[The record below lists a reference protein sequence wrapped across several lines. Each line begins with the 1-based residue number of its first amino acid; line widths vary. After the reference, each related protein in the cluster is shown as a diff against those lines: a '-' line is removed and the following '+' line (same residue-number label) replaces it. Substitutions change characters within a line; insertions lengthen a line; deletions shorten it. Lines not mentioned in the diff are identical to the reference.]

1 MGMLNRFKAKINE
14 IYLDST
20 IPYNNISKKMVCAL
34 KQRITKEDFKTFQK
48 LKKLKKKQNNLD
60 KKIRIVFLLQ
70 MPEVWG
76 KQQIVYEEMK
86 KRDNIETIIFTIP
99 EYDIKTGGHKED
111 IAYDYAV
118 KEGLT
123 EIVQSEKNGNW
134 VSLKELQPDYVFYQ
148 RPYETYLPEVYRSKN
163 VLEYAKTCYIPYA
176 IFASISSAMNL
187 EYERGFARNIYYHFV
202 SNLEMEHLVRH
213 KFSITSKLGLRQVKY
228 LGVPILESV
237 LKTAVK
243 GEDNEVWKN
252 WGSQQGQLKVL
263 WTPRWTVDEKLGGSH
278 FFHYKDKFT
287 ELVRDDKNIYFSFRP
302 HPMAFDNYVKEKLM
316 SVEQVEK
323 LKKEYAETSNMVI
336 DSHRGYVD
344 AFWGADVLITDIS
357 SMMMEFFVTGK
368 PIIFCGTNMAL
379 DSLHK
384 EVVGTLY
391 KGNTWQEIADAL
403 EQLKSGNDYLQEQRS
418 QVIKRWF
425 ANMDKTSEK
434 IVDAIVKDYQLSC
447 TTNKKMIY

>member
-1 MGMLNRFKAKINE
+1 MLSRFKAKINE

-20 IPYNNISKKMVCAL
+20 IPYNTVSKKMVYAL
-34 KQRITKEDFKTFQK
+34 KQRVTKEDFRSFQK
-48 LKKLKKKQNNLD
+48 LKNLQKKNGSSD
-60 KKIRIVFLLQ
+60 KKITVVFLLQ

-99 EYDIKTGGHKED
+99 EYDIKTGEHKKD

-123 EIVQSEKNGNW
+123 KIVQSEKNGTW
-134 VSLKELQPDYVFYQ
+134 ISLKELQPDYVFYQ
-148 RPYETYLPEVYRSKN
+148 RPYEAYLPEIYRSKN

-202 SNLEMEHLVRH
+202 SNLELEYLVKR
-213 KFSITSKLGLRQVKY
+213 KFSITSKQGLRQIKY

-237 LKTAVK
+237 LKNKMNCENNA
-243 GEDNEVWKN
+243 VWKN
-252 WGSQQGQLKVL
+252 WGSEKEQLKVL

-278 FFHYKDKFT
+278 FFDYKDEFT
-287 ELVRDDKNIYFSFRP
+287 ALVQRDKQIYLAFRP
-302 HPMAFDNYVKEKLM
+302 HPMAFDNYIKENLM
-316 SVEQVEK
+316 SAEEVEK
-323 LKKEYAETSNMVI
+323 LKKEYVETSNMVI
-336 DSHRGYVD
+336 DDQRDYVD
-344 AFWGADVLITDIS
+344 TFWGADVLVTDIS

-379 DSLHK
+379 DSLHQ
-384 EVVGTLY
+384 EVVETLY
-391 KGNTWQEIADAL
+391 KGTTWQEIQEAL
-403 EQLKSGNDYLQEQRS
+403 SQLKSGNDYLQEKRNR
-418 QVIKRWF
+418 VIEKRF
-425 ANMDKTSEK
+425 VGMDKTSGK
-434 IVDAIVKDYQLSC
+434 IVDAIEKDYQNSC
-447 TTNKKMIY
+447 EIN